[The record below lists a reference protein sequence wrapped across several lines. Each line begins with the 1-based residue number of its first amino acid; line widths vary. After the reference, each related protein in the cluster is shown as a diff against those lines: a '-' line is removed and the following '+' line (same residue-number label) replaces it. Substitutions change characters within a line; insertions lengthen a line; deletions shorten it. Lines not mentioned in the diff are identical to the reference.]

1 MTLNNFLSYLQ
12 QLLTMVDPS
21 NKYSCGLVKASLSS
35 TVALAVGSGKADAY
49 CIRVMRGAE
58 ANIDRLIVHA
68 DEFKGY
74 TGAYELNMH
83 NRKMLEQVC
92 RPHC

>member
-1 MTLNNFLSYLQ
+1 MSLNNFLSYLQ

-21 NKYSCGLVKASLSS
+21 NRYSCGLVKASLSS

-58 ANIDRLIVHA
+58 SNIDYLLEHA
-68 DEFKGY
+68 KDFKGIP
-74 TGAYELNMH
+74 GEYES
-83 NRKMLEQVC
+83 NRHKRNRIELVC
-92 RPHC
+92 YPHC